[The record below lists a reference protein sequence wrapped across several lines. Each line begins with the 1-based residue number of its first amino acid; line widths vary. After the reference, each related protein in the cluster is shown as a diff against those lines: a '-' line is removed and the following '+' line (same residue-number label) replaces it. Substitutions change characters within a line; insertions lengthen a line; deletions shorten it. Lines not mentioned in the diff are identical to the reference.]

1 MSNCS
6 CNLYENKAL
15 RESLGETLRPGGFSI
30 TKRAVEYTGLKEGSR
45 VLDIGSGLGDTV
57 NFLIKEYGMDA
68 IGLEPS
74 ELLIAEAALKYP
86 GIAVIKGVGEKLPI
100 EDGSLDGAFAECT
113 LSLMDDLEAVISECS
128 RTLKDGGYL
137 IISDVYARSPEH
149 IERLQA
155 FSFRSCLRGMLDL
168 RKLAEKLDSAG
179 FEIIVQEDQTEALRQ
194 LTVKLIFEYGSMR
207 LFWNRMSGCSADM
220 DEFRHL
226 LSKCKTGYFLMVCR
240 KI

>member
-1 MSNCS
+1 MANCS

-68 IGLEPS
+68 SGLEPS

-86 GIAVIKGVGEKLPI
+86 GITVMKGVGEKLPLD
-100 EDGSLDGAFAECT
+100 DGSLDGAFAECT
-113 LSLMDDLEAVISECS
+113 LSLMNDLDAVISECS
-128 RTLKDGGYL
+128 RTLKTGGYL
-137 IISDVYARSPEH
+137 IISDVYARRPEH
-149 IERLQA
+149 IERLQD

-168 RKLAEKLDSAG
+168 GELGEKLNSAG
-179 FEIIVQEDQTEALRQ
+179 FEIAFKEDQTECLRQ
-194 LTVKLIFEYGSMR
+194 LTVKLIFEYGSMG
-207 LFWNRMSGCSADM
+207 LFWNKMSGCSADM

-226 LSKCKTGYFLMVCR
+226 LSQCKTGYFLMVCR